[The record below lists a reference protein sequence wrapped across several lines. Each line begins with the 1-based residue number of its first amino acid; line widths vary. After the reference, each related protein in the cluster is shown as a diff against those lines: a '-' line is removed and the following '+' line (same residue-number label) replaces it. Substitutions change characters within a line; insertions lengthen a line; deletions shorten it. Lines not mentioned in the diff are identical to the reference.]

1 MIYQQQIAAEI
12 ANIVNK
18 PRLPVEGL
26 RGFKNV
32 PTFGLG
38 LLFNAV
44 ELACQHHKGP
54 NAPAAFP

>member
-18 PRLPVEGL
+18 PRLPVKGL

-32 PTFGLG
+32 PAFGLG